1 MTICLVCVLKQMVS
15 LEILMVKVSANA
27 YFYCFTSI
35 LHCTRMVLNSGDS
48 HLVQV
53 KKYVLTSVYSK
64 ICAHLYYYSSV
75 KYYSF
80 VYSFQVGKENRNK
93 QIHGF
98 FLYHIL
104 YRFLRHMVDYKML
117 LIRYVL
123 FGKKS
128 KPKMKMTYTNMAH

>member
-1 MTICLVCVLKQMVS
+1 MLNIYVMLASSVS
-15 LEILMVKVSANA
+15 FLFFFFLIEEEIGTSELFVSNLLL
-27 YFYCFTSI
+27 
-35 LHCTRMVLNSGDS
+35 LHVFFAWC
-48 HLVQV
+48 QFW
-53 KKYVLTSVYSK
+53 KKYMLTSVYSK

-75 KYYSF
+75 KYSFIYSF
-80 VYSFQVGKENRNK
+80 HVGKENRNK

-123 FGKKS
+123 FWEKG